1 MTALM
6 PRMRVISRRTL
17 REFWERHPQAMGPL
31 AAWYRLMQAGAFA
44 DFDALRRTFR
54 SADYVAPCTV
64 FNVGGNKYRVIVVIH
79 YNRQRCYVREVLT
92 HAEYD
97 RWRVR

>member
-1 MTALM
+1 MPASR

-17 REFWERHPQAMGPL
+17 REFWEQHPESRAPL
-31 AAWYRLMQAGAFA
+31 VAWYRLMQSAVFM
-44 DFDALRRTFR
+44 DFSALRRTFGA
-54 SADYVAPCTV
+54 ADYVAPYTV

-79 YNRQRCYVREVLT
+79 YNRQRAYIRTVMT
-92 HAEYD
+92 HSEYD